1 MNEGVIYM
9 ENLLK
14 VKNDID
20 NLKQKIN
27 DMVLTQRNNGKASD
41 ELIALSKQLDFLIVE
56 YIKLGGG
63 YC

>member
-1 MNEGVIYM
+1 M